1 MLLETEV
8 QKPTTA
14 GLDIRALLREHEG
27 HNYELHHEHVNP
39 ANVRTLKTI
48 GFDRCYTRAEGPYLW
63 DVEGIQYLDMLSGYG
78 VFGLGRNHPEI
89 RRVLTEFLGLNYPS
103 LVKMEAPLLSGLLA
117 AELKKRMPNQLDT
130 VFFTNSG
137 AEGIETALKYAK
149 CATGRPAIL
158 YCQKAFHGLTYA
170 ALSVNGDENFREGFT
185 PFMPD
190 CRQIPFNDLESLERE
205 LGKRDV
211 AAFVV
216 EPIQGKGVNIP
227 APGYLREAAR
237 LCRQHGTIF
246 IADEVQSGMGRT
258 GRFLA
263 IEHDGDVDPDIV
275 VLAKT
280 LSGGFVPV
288 GAVLCKKWIHEKVFS
303 SMQRSVVHSSTFSQ
317 GSFAMVAG
325 LAALD
330 VLDREQLIPNAER
343 MGNRIGEALRA
354 MIPRFEFLK
363 DVRWRGLMIGIEFGP
378 PKSLGLKTAW
388 ALMHKMDKSLFP
400 QAAIIPLL
408 DKHHIITQVAGHNVD
423 VIKLLPPLDHQRSRC
438 GVVPRSVRGRARAT
452 AQVPRSGLG
461 RGQRHRTDGVDPART
476 LRGWVWGLGSGD
488 TTQASVWAGCNFEL
502 RRGRWR
508 FRQQPGNDDQ
518 QHHDH
523 QRENAPKHHAALA
536 GNFMFAPR

>member
-1 MLLETEV
+1 
-8 QKPTTA
+8 
-14 GLDIRALLREHEG
+14 
-27 HNYELHHEHVNP
+27 
-39 ANVRTLKTI
+39 
-48 GFDRCYTRAEGPYLW
+48 
-63 DVEGIQYLDMLSGYG
+63 
-78 VFGLGRNHPEI
+78 
-89 RRVLTEFLGLNYPS
+89 
-103 LVKMEAPLLSGLLA
+103 
-117 AELKKRMPNQLDT
+117 
-130 VFFTNSG
+130 
-137 AEGIETALKYAK
+137 
-149 CATGRPAIL
+149 
-158 YCQKAFHGLTYA
+158 
-170 ALSVNGDENFREGFT
+170 VNGDENFSEGFT

-190 CRQIPFNDLESLERE
+190 CRQIPFNDLESLEQE
-205 LGKRDV
+205 LGKKDV

-216 EPIQGKGVNIP
+216 EPVQGKGVNIP

-275 VLAKT
+275 VVAKT

-330 VLDREQLIPNAER
+330 VLDQEKLIPNAER

-408 DKHHIITQVAGHNVD
+408 DRHHIITQVAGHNVD
-423 VIKLLPPLDHQRSRC
+423 VIKLLPPLIISEEDAAWFLNAFEDVLVQLHKFP
-438 GVVPRSVRGRARAT
+438 GPAWDVVSDIGRMVLTRRAR
-452 AQVPRSGLG
+452 
-461 RGQRHRTDGVDPART
+461 
-476 LRGWVWGLGSGD
+476 
-488 TTQASVWAGCNFEL
+488 
-502 RRGRWR
+502 
-508 FRQQPGNDDQ
+508 
-518 QHHDH
+518 
-523 QRENAPKHHAALA
+523 
-536 GNFMFAPR
+536 